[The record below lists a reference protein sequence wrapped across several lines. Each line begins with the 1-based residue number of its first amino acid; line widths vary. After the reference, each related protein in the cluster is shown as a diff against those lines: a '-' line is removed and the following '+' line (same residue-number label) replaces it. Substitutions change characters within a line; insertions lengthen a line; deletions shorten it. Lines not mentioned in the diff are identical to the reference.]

1 VFVDILT
8 DLNYRGLVFQVTE
21 GLEDRLQ
28 KGPITLYSGFDPTAE
43 SLTIGNLIPAL
54 VLRRFQLAGHRPIG
68 LVGGGTGLIGDP
80 SGRDEERKLN
90 TADVVEAWTAGMRS
104 QLERFLDFNG
114 ANPARIVSNHDWL
127 FELRAIDLLRDV
139 GKHFPLS
146 YMLAKES
153 VSARMEGGISY
164 TEFSYMVLQAYD
176 FLELRRS
183 YDCELQIGGS
193 DQWGNITAG
202 TELIRRETGKTA
214 FGLTNA
220 LLERS
225 DGKKFSKSEGS
236 AIWLDEKL
244 TSPYQFYQ
252 WFVNVPDADAVSFL
266 KIFTF
271 LSHEDIDE
279 LARGVERAP
288 EKREAQRVLA
298 EETTRIVHG
307 DEATQRAT
315 NISEA
320 LFSGDLKR
328 LSEREVEEG
337 FSDVPSHTLQGES
350 DVGLIDLLVDG
361 KLSQSKRQAREDV
374 NNGAIYINGERVTAV
389 ETELT
394 PGDALCGKFLV
405 MRRGKR
411 NYFLVRWDR

>member
-1 VFVDILT
+1 VDILT
-8 DLNYRGLVFQVTE
+8 DLNYRGLVFQVTG

-54 VLRRFQLAGHRPIG
+54 VLRRFQLAGHRSIG

-104 QLERFLDFNG
+104 QLERFLDFDG

-252 WFVNVPDADAVSFL
+252 WFVNVPDADAISFL

-279 LARGVERAP
+279 LARGVETAP

-337 FSDVPSHTLQGES
+337 LSDVPSHTLQGES

-361 KLSQSKRQAREDV
+361 KISQSKRQAREDV

>member
-1 VFVDILT
+1 MLGQFLEFDCGAKSAVLVKNLEWT
-8 DLNYRGLVFQVTE
+8 TNRDLLSF
-21 GLEDRLQ
+21 
-28 KGPITLYSGFDPTAE
+28 
-43 SLTIGNLIPAL
+43 
-54 VLRRFQLAGHRPIG
+54 
-68 LVGGGTGLIGDP
+68 
-80 SGRDEERKLN
+80 
-90 TADVVEAWTAGMRS
+90 
-104 QLERFLDFNG
+104 
-114 ANPARIVSNHDWL
+114 
-127 FELRAIDLLRDV
+127 LRDV
-139 GKHFPLS
+139 GKHFS
-146 YMLAKES
+146 VNSMVQKES
-153 VSARMEGGISY
+153 VKQRIDREGEGISY
-164 TEFSYMVLQAYD
+164 TEFSYMLLQSLD
-176 FLELRRS
+176 FA
-183 YDCELQIGGS
+183 ELQKRCDCTVQVGGS

-252 WFVNVPDADAVSFL
+252 WFVNVPDADAISFL

-279 LARGVERAP
+279 LARGVETAP

-337 FSDVPSHTLQGES
+337 LSDVPSHTLQGES

-361 KLSQSKRQAREDV
+361 KISQSKRQAREDV

-389 ETELT
+389 ETALT

>member
-1 VFVDILT
+1 MDILT

-104 QLERFLDFNG
+104 QLERFLDFDG

-164 TEFSYMVLQAYD
+164 TEFSYMVLQACD

-279 LARGVERAP
+279 LARGVETAP

-361 KLSQSKRQAREDV
+361 KISQSKRQAREDV

-389 ETELT
+389 ETALT

>member
-1 VFVDILT
+1 VDILT

>member
-1 VFVDILT
+1 MDILK
-8 DLNYRGLVFQVTE
+8 DLTYRGLVFQVTE

-28 KGPITLYSGFDPTAE
+28 KGPVTLYSGFDPTAE

-54 VLRRFQLAGHRPIG
+54 VLRRFQLAGHHPIG

-80 SGRDEERKLN
+80 SGRDEERRLN
-90 TADVVEAWTAGMRS
+90 TTDVVEAWTARMRS
-104 QLERFLDFNG
+104 QLERFLDFDVKS
-114 ANPARIVSNHDWL
+114 NPARVVSNLDWL
-127 FELRAIDLLRDV
+127 SNLRAIDLLRDV
-139 GKHFPLS
+139 GKHFS
-146 YMLAKES
+146 IGYMLAKES
-153 VSARMEGGISY
+153 VSSRMETGISY

-176 FLELRRS
+176 FLELRKS

-202 TELIRRETGKTA
+202 TELIRRELGMSA

-225 DGKKFSKSEGS
+225 DGKKFSKSEGN
-236 AIWLDEKL
+236 AIWLDEKM

-271 LSHEDIDE
+271 LSHEAIEE
-279 LARGVERAP
+279 LAKGVVGSPER
-288 EKREAQRVLA
+288 REAQRVLA
-298 EETTRIVHG
+298 EEVTQIVHG
-307 DEATQRAT
+307 KEAAARAIH
-315 NISEA
+315 ISEA
-320 LFSGDLKR
+320 LFSGDLGS

-337 FSDVPSHTLQGES
+337 FSDVPSHTLEGVSEI
-350 DVGLIDLLVDG
+350 GLVDLLVEG
-361 KLSQSKRQAREDV
+361 NISQSKRQAREDV
-374 NNGAIYINGERVTAV
+374 NNGAIYINGDRCTTIDTA
-389 ETELT
+389 LK
-394 PGDALCGKFLV
+394 PDDALCGKFFV

>member
-1 VFVDILT
+1 MDILT
-8 DLNYRGLVFQVTE
+8 DLNYRGLVFQVTG

-54 VLRRFQLAGHRPIG
+54 VLRRFQLAGHRSIG

-104 QLERFLDFNG
+104 QLERFLDFDG

-252 WFVNVPDADAVSFL
+252 WFVNVPDADAISFL

-279 LARGVERAP
+279 LARGVETAP

-337 FSDVPSHTLQGES
+337 LSDVPSHTLQGES

-361 KLSQSKRQAREDV
+361 KISQSKRQAREDV

-389 ETELT
+389 ETALT

-411 NYFLVRWDR
+411 NYFLVRWER

>member
-1 VFVDILT
+1 MDILT